1 MNEQHTPGPWFYD
14 DSLKGRLVINS
25 ERASVAV
32 VPYLDREA
40 IANARLIA
48 AAPDMLAAL
57 KALKQRLDRNGI
69 GGRQLPEYAL
79 LASAIDKAENGGRS

>member
-48 AAPDMLAAL
+48 AAPDILTALKNLLDQVQAIGVNGFAQQLAA
-57 KALKQRLDRNGI
+57 AG
-69 GGRQLPEYAL
+69 A
-79 LASAIDKAENGGRS
+79 AIDRAENGGRS

>member
-1 MNEQHTPGPWFYD
+1 MTKQHTPGPWFYD

-32 VPYLDREA
+32 IPYLDAEA

-48 AAPDMLAAL
+48 AAPELLEAL
-57 KALKQRLDRNGI
+57 KDMVDAYG
-69 GGRQLPEYAL
+69 
-79 LASAIDKAENGGRS
+79 ASSNPIAVAAIHRAENGGRP